1 MKIIECLGCNKE
13 IRVFNAEAQCP
24 FCYFFHAKEYVN
36 KYQQLN
42 ILEEDTRTIE
52 KSMSEALLEYYSR
65 KSADDHATHVKAHT
79 EAEKH
84 YYKKLAEGKNIEPA
98 DYGSFKYKEKVKT
111 LGVRHNTD
119 KYKMSLIPPQFLEGL
134 AKVLT
139 DGEKKYGKENLIKGN
154 YVSVP
159 YDSAIRHLH
168 AFMKGENLDSESG
181 SHHLFH
187 AAANLM
193 MMFLYHTKPEL
204 DDRSFKDEEK

>member
-1 MKIIECLGCNKE
+1 MKLVTCEECSRE
-13 IRVFNAEAQCP
+13 VRIFNEDGNCP
-24 FCYFFHAKEYVN
+24 FCYRK
-36 KYQQLN
+36 LN
-42 ILEEDTRTIE
+42 
-52 KSMSEALLEYYSR
+52 S
-65 KSADDHATHVKAHT
+65 
-79 EAEKH
+79 
-84 YYKKLAEGKNIEPA
+84 
-98 DYGSFKYKEKVKT
+98 KVKRT
-111 LGVRHNTD
+111 EQLSASELLLNYYTKGRIEQKKYPIKDFDLGVRHNTD

-139 DGEKKYGKENLIKGN
+139 DGEKKYGKENLTKGN

-168 AFMKGENLDSESG
+168 SFMKGENLDSESG

-193 MMFLYHTKPEL
+193 MMYLYHTKPEL